1 MKIIICGATGFIGK
15 NLMEFFCDNKNQV
28 IAVYH
33 NKPPLKEFESKA
45 IWVKAD
51 LREPKVLSKHLPGTD
66 LLLQFAATTSGSKD
80 ITERPFIHVT
90 DNAVM
95 NSHLLREA
103 FEAKVKHFIFPSCT
117 VMLQS
122 KEFQSEGDWD
132 PREEIHKNYFGVGN
146 TKVYIEKM
154 CKFYSDLGL
163 KTTAIRHSNVYG
175 PNDKFDLE
183 KSHVLG
189 ATIRKVV
196 GANDGECI
204 NVWGSG
210 KARRDFVFISDL
222 IDLICKAY
230 QNQENMFGLYNC
242 GMGYSISINELVEK
256 IILVS
261 KKQLTIKNDLTKPDI
276 PTALSLDCSKA
287 KNEIKWIN
295 KTDFEKALSITYFWA
310 LKNINE

>member
-1 MKIIICGATGFIGK
+1 MKVIICGATGFIGK
-15 NLMEFFCDNKNQV
+15 NLMNFFCHSKNEV
-28 IAVYH
+28 IAIY
-33 NKPPLKEFESKA
+33 NKKSPLKEFESKA
-45 IWVKAD
+45 KWVHAD
-51 LREPKVLSKHLPGTD
+51 LRQPKVLSDHLPGTD
-66 LLLQFAATTSGSKD
+66 LFLQFAATTSGAKD

-95 NSHLLREA
+95 NSYLLREA
-103 FEAKVKHFIFPSCT
+103 FEAKVKHFVFPSCT

-122 KEFQSEGDWD
+122 QEFQSEEDWD
-132 PREEIHKNYFGVGN
+132 PRAEINKNYFGVGN

-163 KTTAIRHSNVYG
+163 KTTVIRHSNVYG

-189 ATIRKVV
+189 ATIRKVLDASP
-196 GANDGECI
+196 GDTI

-210 KARRDFVFISDL
+210 RARRDFIFISDL
-222 IDLICKAY
+222 IDFICKAY
-230 QNQENMFGLYNC
+230 DNQKKLFGLYNC

-261 KKQLTIKNDLTKPDI
+261 KKHLELKNDLTKPDL

-287 KNEIKWIN
+287 KNEIKWTSN
-295 KTDFEKALSITYFWA
+295 KNFDESLAITYEWA
-310 LKNINE
+310 SKSR